1 MNTQHIEEKL
11 WEYIDG
17 LSTEEEKASIQRLL
31 HSDNEWK
38 GKYQEMLE
46 LNRMLNSSELEQPS
60 MRFAQNVME
69 EIVKQHIAP
78 ATRTY
83 INKKII
89 YGIGG
94 FLLTMLAGLIIYFIA
109 QVQNQEGSSA
119 STFAQDMGRMNWGDL
134 LNSTYMNI
142 FLLANL
148 VLGLML
154 LDRYLNFKKEKLKT
168 RKA

>member
-1 MNTQHIEEKL
+1 MEEKL

-17 LSTEEEKASIQRLL
+17 LSTDEEKASIQRLL
-31 HSDNEWK
+31 HSDTEWK
-38 GKYQEMLE
+38 RKYDEMLE
-46 LNRMLNSSELEQPS
+46 LNRMLNSAELEHPS

-83 INKKII
+83 INKRII

-109 QVQNQEGSSA
+109 QVQNQEASS
-119 STFAQDMGRMNWGDL
+119 STSFAQDMSRMNWSNL
-134 LNSTYMNI
+134 LNSTYTNI

-154 LDRYLNFKKEKLKT
+154 LDRYFNLKKKN
-168 RKA
+168 

>member
-1 MNTQHIEEKL
+1 MNSQHIEEKL

-17 LSTEEEKASIQRLL
+17 LSTAEEKASIQRLL
-31 HSDNEWK
+31 QSDSEWK
-38 GKYQEMLE
+38 GKYNELLE
-46 LNRMLNSSELEQPS
+46 LNRMLNTSELEQPS
-60 MRFAQNVME
+60 MRFTQNVME
-69 EIVKQHIAP
+69 EIVKHHIAP

-83 INKKII
+83 INKKLV

-94 FLLTMLAGLIIYFIA
+94 FLITMLAGLIIYFIA
-109 QVQNQEGSSA
+109 QVQNQQGSSSSA
-119 STFAQDMGRMNWGDL
+119 LAQDLGRTNWGDL
-134 LNSTYMNI
+134 LNSTYTNI

-154 LDRYLNFKKEKLKT
+154 LDRYLNFKKEKFKS

>member
-1 MNTQHIEEKL
+1 MNKEHIEEKL

-17 LSTEEEKASIQRLL
+17 LSTEEDKTSINRLL
-31 HSDNEWK
+31 HADPEWK
-38 GKYQEMLE
+38 LKYNELME
-46 LNRMLNSSELEQPS
+46 LNRMLDMSELEQPS

-78 ATRTY
+78 ATKTY

-94 FLLTMLAGLIIYFIA
+94 FLLTMLLGLIIYFIA
-109 QVQNQEGSSA
+109 NLQLQQGSA
-119 STFAQDMGRMNWGDL
+119 SSSFSEGMGRMNWSNL
-134 LNSTYMNI
+134 LNSGYTNI
-142 FLLANL
+142 FLLTTL

-154 LDRYLNFKKEKLKT
+154 LDRYLDIKKEELKNK
-168 RKA
+168 KA

>member
-1 MNTQHIEEKL
+1 MNKEHIEEKL

-17 LSTEEEKASIQRLL
+17 LSTEEEKASINRLL
-31 HSDNEWK
+31 HSDPEWK
-38 GKYQEMLE
+38 LKYNELVE
-46 LNRMLNSSELEQPS
+46 LNRILSISDLEQPS

-69 EIVKQHIAP
+69 EIAKQHIAP
-78 ATRTY
+78 ATKTY

-94 FLLTMLAGLIIYFIA
+94 FLLTMLLGLIVYFIA
-109 QVQNQEGSSA
+109 SLQLQQGSA
-119 STFAQDMGRMNWGDL
+119 SSSFSEEIGSLNWSGL
-134 LNSTYMNI
+134 LNSTYTNI
-142 FLLANL
+142 FLLVTL

-154 LDRYLNFKKEKLKT
+154 LDRYLNIKKQEPKN